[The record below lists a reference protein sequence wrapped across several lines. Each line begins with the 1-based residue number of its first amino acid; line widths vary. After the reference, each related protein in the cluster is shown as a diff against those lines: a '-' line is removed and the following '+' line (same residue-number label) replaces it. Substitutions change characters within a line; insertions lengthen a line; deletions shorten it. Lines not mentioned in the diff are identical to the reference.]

1 MHFPIKGGCINRTAR
16 RSLVVQLS
24 LASVQLSYWLPL
36 PFLPW
41 KNEFTWMELF
51 LCENV
56 TLYLKRSSDEQMNLR
71 MCKLGRAWPIT
82 VDLRPDDLED
92 FVSEVSLFLLL
103 CGGNSV
109 VQMLLH
115 Q

>member
-1 MHFPIKGGCINRTAR
+1 
-16 RSLVVQLS
+16 
-24 LASVQLSYWLPL
+24 
-36 PFLPW
+36 
-41 KNEFTWMELF
+41 MELF

-56 TLYLKRSSDEQMNLR
+56 TLYLKRSSDEQMNFR

-92 FVSEVSLFLLL
+92 FLSEVSLFLLL

-109 VQMLLH
+109 VQMFLH